1 VAQGG
6 EEAGVLQLDDG
17 GCFVDFVEDGP
28 GAVDFGA
35 DEAFAEFG
43 EDEEDGVEL
52 ECVCI
57 MLATEVSIN
66 HRW

>member
-1 VAQGG
+1 MAKGG

-17 GCFVDFVEDGP
+17 GGFVDFVEDGP
-28 GAVDFGA
+28 GAVNFGA

-52 ECVCI
+52 KGVYVVSV
-57 MLATEVSIN
+57 TEASMN
-66 HRW
+66 DN